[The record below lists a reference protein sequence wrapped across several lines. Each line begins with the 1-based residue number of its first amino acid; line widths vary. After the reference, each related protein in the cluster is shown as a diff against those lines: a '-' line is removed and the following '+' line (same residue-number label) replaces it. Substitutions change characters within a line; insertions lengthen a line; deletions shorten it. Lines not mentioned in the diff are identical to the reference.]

1 MAIKMHD
8 SEPPKPEPQLTTS
21 PEKEN
26 RLGINSST
34 LAKATIGLIAMVG
47 TASANGGVL
56 QTHHD
61 PNATHRGAGAGVL
74 AAGVLY
80 LLGMCIYAVSWA
92 LLFAKADRRPLIGLG
107 FLVSQPVKYLPG
119 GFAQPISQVTLGVQ
133 AAGSTSRVVVAFP
146 VHVLINGV
154 AAITLSA
161 PFLFVA
167 DVPSWARWA
176 VVLVPIIWVSLD
188 RRWMAALLLLLGRI
202 HRVFRVSDELPPQ
215 RNINTA
221 FAVALLAH
229 GAMFAGFGVL
239 SAGSV
244 PGWSIFQLSVAYG
257 IAWVIGYIAIPAPA
271 GLGAREAVLAVLLNG
286 ALPAV
291 DVIKVS
297 AVHRIVTLVVE
308 LILLLVAVVM
318 TRAAL
323 RSSRGGRTT
332 VSPGSPDG
340 GD

>member
-1 MAIKMHD
+1 MHD
-8 SEPPKPEPQLTTS
+8 PEPPRPEPQLAIS
-21 PEKEN
+21 PDKEY

-34 LAKATIGLIAMVG
+34 LGKATIGLIAMAG
-47 TASANGGVL
+47 AASAIVVL
-56 QTHHD
+56 FRTDND
-61 PNATHRGAGAGVL
+61 PIATLLDAWPVVL
-74 AAGVLY
+74 AAGALY

-92 LLFAKADRRPLIGLG
+92 LLFAKADRRRLIGLG
-107 FLVSQPVKYLPG
+107 FLISQPVKYLPG
-119 GFAQPISQVTLGVQ
+119 GFAQPISQVALGVQ

-146 VHVLINGV
+146 VHVLINVV

-161 PFLFVA
+161 PFLLIA
-167 DVPSWARWA
+167 DLPSWARWA
-176 VVLVPIIWVSLD
+176 VVLVPIVWVSLD
-188 RRWMAALLLLLGRI
+188 RRWMAALLLRLGRI

-221 FAVALLAH
+221 FAAGLLAH
-229 GAMFAGFGVL
+229 GTMFASFGVL

-244 PGWSIFQLSVAYG
+244 PGWSAAQLSVAYG

-291 DVIKVS
+291 NVIKIS
-297 AVHRIVTLVVE
+297 AVHRILTLVIE
-308 LILLLVAVVM
+308 LVLLLVAVVM

-323 RSSRGGRTT
+323 RGSKDRPATAH
-332 VSPGSPDG
+332 SPKSPHSEN
-340 GD
+340 